1 MNPNDKIQ
9 FSVDF
14 ERMLDASLK
23 IYDGALD
30 KLQGLINGHGFDEG
44 YGVCNTRYQMLQ
56 IKPTDVSTYVSNLFK
71 ALAFRLVEPN
81 VSDLEKLSVEM
92 AKQFTL
98 ENGGTKLA
106 NDNLFASSTYVDV
119 RTQTLMDILVQA
131 ENTFFDRAAYS
142 NYELRQRTK
151 DMKKDFDQMTGMRLS
166 VSLKAVVKALPG
178 IIQKQLQ
185 EPGYGGC
192 CPNLDMIMTYIETFL
207 LFTVSLNTLT
217 LEQMLGY
224 LIPRTK
230 FTRKD
235 KFSPFQ
241 EAVEEKGFI
250 NRENYKP
257 IFIILSSGKSYLS
270 PFIKKATGS
279 KWSHCTIA
287 FDADMSSMYS
297 YGARLQDDPD
307 HPNKMSM
314 KRESLQASNLKGL
327 DICVFATYIPAEKYH
342 LVRSTCE
349 EQYKNRENT
358 KFDLFL
364 LVKKALNDNTHGS
377 KKDGKKICTTFVND
391 LIKLCGKGFSDKE
404 VPSPQQMRDSAEAK
418 PDKCIL
424 VFDGVSDDYNEA
436 DVNAKLAQFE
446 HKKISKPFV
455 EYYTECCLVDTDD
468 IQIRSKIPFDINMRN
483 IVLQDVTNGFK
494 ETKTALH
501 FMLKDNRSPIHGM
514 LMKYST
520 NKRIA
525 NSVECGPTL
534 GLFRPYYGRDFDP
547 MIEQYKKMSFDTNF
561 NWLDQITYGNQF
573 LDGNYRMDAAG
584 NENRHPIR
592 QTLCMVHRMYC
603 GCGLKTNEE
612 LADNILKIA
621 GVMHAVIC
629 DGWSLEN
636 RDLTRD
642 ILAVLGDCFT
652 RNVIRLYHNNTVII
666 VHDDSMEDTMAP
678 GYMYVEQFVFQE
690 DAAPQTQT
698 PGQQTVQP
706 SVQAGFGAKVQNVVQ
721 KTGGLSKIGSLIRKF
736 DEWITKK
743 FANFPSLFDVR
754 NGAIS
759 KYIANHDKLNGQVA
773 AAINGEGGNKFT
785 VNLQGIP
792 TFKVPLNTMIQKAQS
807 AATAFNEF
815 KNNPDLK
822 VDDNS
827 VKELRMKLYPGDT
840 SLLKT
845 MFDTN
850 NQKGIA
856 QAIENYMLFSDY
868 TPDAAALG
876 SQTPTPIN
884 AARWNEIVD
893 TLKNTPKLISEF
905 TKTMTKSLKECAK
918 VIDQIRVDDE
928 KRAQQAKTQNSQSTP
943 NDVKKESMIDSLT
956 DDVFVED
963 GEQQQQQQQQPMTT
977 RADALMR
984 IQQEVLTNYQL
995 KALNSAF
1002 TKRLFN
1008 VYYDVYKQVITEY
1021 QNQTK
1026 QQSNTNNTATAAEAK
1041 KNAEGAPE
1049 VATDTPEVPAAATA
1063 NNMGGGNINGV
1074 KI

>member
-92 AKQFTL
+92 VKQFTL

-106 NDNLFASSTYVDV
+106 NDNLFATSTYVDV

-131 ENTFFDRAAYS
+131 ENAFFDRAAYS

-151 DMKKDFDQMTGMRLS
+151 DMKKDFDQMKGMRLS
-166 VSLKAVVKALPG
+166 ASLKAVVKALPG

-207 LFTVSLNTLT
+207 LFTVNLNTLT

-241 EAVEEKGFI
+241 EAAEEKGVI
-250 NRENYKP
+250 DRENYKP
-257 IFIILSSGKSYLS
+257 IFIILSSGKSHLS

-314 KRESLQASNLKGL
+314 KRESLKASNLKGL

-349 EQYKNRENT
+349 EQYKNRDNT
-358 KFDLFL
+358 KFDLLL
-364 LVKKALNDNTHGS
+364 LVKKALNDDTHGS

-391 LIKLCGKGFSDKE
+391 LIKMCGEGLSDKA

-436 DVNAKLAQFE
+436 DVNAKLVQFE
-446 HKKISKPFV
+446 NKKISKPFV

-573 LDGNYRMDAAG
+573 MDGNYRTDAVG

-592 QTLCMVHRMYC
+592 QTLCMLHRMYC

-690 DAAPQTQT
+690 DGEQQT
-698 PGQQTVQP
+698 PKQ
-706 SVQAGFGAKVQNVVQ
+706 SVQAGFGDKVQNVVQ
-721 KTGGLSKIGSLIRKF
+721 KAGALSKIGSLIRKF

-743 FANFPSLFDVR
+743 FANFPSLFEAR

-759 KYIANHDKLNGQVA
+759 KYITNHDKLNGQIA
-773 AAINGEGGNKFT
+773 AAINGEGGNKFI

-792 TFKVPLNTMIQKAQS
+792 QFKVPLKDMIQKAQS
-807 AATAFNEF
+807 AASAFNDF
-815 KNNPDLK
+815 KTNPDLK
-822 VDDNS
+822 VDDKS
-827 VKELRMKLYPGDT
+827 IEELRAKLYPGDT
-840 SLLKT
+840 SRLKT
-845 MFDTN
+845 MFDAN
-850 NQKGIA
+850 DQKGIA
-856 QAIENYMLFSDY
+856 AAIENYMLFSDY
-868 TPDAAALG
+868 KPQGEALG
-876 SQTPTPIN
+876 SQSPTPIN
-884 AARWNEIVD
+884 AERWNEIVG

-905 TKTMTKSLKECAK
+905 TKTMTKSLKDCAK
-918 VIDQIRVDDE
+918 VIDQIRADDE
-928 KRAQQAKTQNSQSTP
+928 KRAQQAKTQNSQGTP
-943 NDVKKESMIDSLT
+943 KQESMVDSLT
-956 DDVFVED
+956 DDDVFMED
-963 GEQQQQQQQQPMTT
+963 GEQQQQQQPATT

-984 IQQEVLTNYQL
+984 VQQEVVTNYQL

-1008 VYYDVYKQVITEY
+1008 TYYDVYKQVITEY

-1026 QQSNTNNTATAAEAK
+1026 QQSNTDNNAKDAEAK

-1049 VATDTPEVPAAATA
+1049 ASADAEV
-1063 NNMGGGNINGV
+1063 NNVEGGNNNGNQTGG
-1074 KI
+1074 

>member
-1 MNPNDKIQ
+1 MNPKDKIQ
-9 FSVDF
+9 FSMDF

-30 KLQGLINGHGFDEG
+30 KLQGLINGHGFDEAF
-44 YGVCNTRYQMLQ
+44 GVCNTKYQMLQ

-71 ALAFRLVEPN
+71 ALAFHLVEPN
-81 VSDLEKLSVEM
+81 ISDLEKLSVEM
-92 AKQFTL
+92 AKQFAL
-98 ENGGTKLA
+98 ENGGLKLA
-106 NDNLFASSTYVDV
+106 NDNLFATSTYVDV

-131 ENTFFDRAAYS
+131 ENAFFDRAAYS
-142 NYELRQRTK
+142 NYELRQRVK
-151 DMKKDFDQMTGMRLS
+151 DMKKDFDQMKGMRLS
-166 VSLKAVVKALPG
+166 VSLKAVVKALPD

-185 EPGYGGC
+185 EPGYGVC

-207 LFTVSLNTLT
+207 LFTISLNTLT
-217 LEQMLGY
+217 LEQMIGY

-230 FTRKD
+230 FTRKN
-235 KFSPFQ
+235 KLGTFQ
-241 EAVEEKGFI
+241 EAVEEKGLI
-250 NRENYKP
+250 SRENFKP
-257 IFIILSSGKSYLS
+257 IFVILSSGESIIS
-270 PFIKKATGS
+270 PAIQKATNS
-279 KWSHCTIA
+279 KWSHCTIG
-287 FDADMSSMYS
+287 FDSDMTSMYS
-297 YGARLQDDPD
+297 FGARLQDDKD
-307 HPNKMSM
+307 HPTKMSM
-314 KRESLQASNLKGL
+314 KRESLKASNLKGL
-327 DICVFATYIPAEKYH
+327 DICVFAIYIPNEKYQ

-349 EQYKNRENT
+349 EQYKHRDDT
-358 KFDLFL
+358 KFDLLL
-364 LVKKALNDNTHGS
+364 LVKKALNDDVQGS

-391 LIKLCGKGFSDKE
+391 LIKICGAGLSDKA
-404 VPSPQQMRDSAEAK
+404 VPSPQQMRDAAEAK
-418 PDKCIL
+418 PDQCVL
-424 VFDGVSDDYNEA
+424 VYEGNSDDY
-436 DVNAKLAQFE
+436 DVAKVEAKLRKFE
-446 HKKISKPFV
+446 SRKSSKPFV
-455 EYYTECCLVDTDD
+455 EYVTECCLVDTDD

-534 GLFRPYYGRDFDP
+534 GLFRQYYGRDFDP

-573 LDGNYRMDAAG
+573 LDGNYRMDAMG

-629 DGWSLEN
+629 EGWSLEN

-690 DAAPQTQT
+690 DGEQQTS
-698 PGQQTVQP
+698 GQQQQTAKP
-706 SVQAGFGAKVQNVVQ
+706 SVQAGFGDKVQNVVQ
-721 KTGGLSKIGSLIRKF
+721 KAGALSKIGSLIRKF

-743 FANFPSLFDVR
+743 FANFPSLFEAR

-759 KYIANHDKLNGQVA
+759 KYITNHDKLNGQIA
-773 AAINGEGGNKFT
+773 AAIDGQGGNKFT

-792 TFKVPLNTMIQKAQS
+792 QFKVPLKDMIQKAQN
-807 AATAFNEF
+807 AATAFNDF
-815 KNNPDLK
+815 KTNPDLK
-822 VDDNS
+822 VDDKA
-827 VKELRMKLYPGDT
+827 VETLREKLYPGDT
-840 SLLKT
+840 TRLKT
-845 MFDTN
+845 MFDAN
-850 NQKGIA
+850 DQKGIA
-856 QAIENYMLFSDY
+856 AAIENYMLFSDY
-868 TPDAAALG
+868 NPQGEALG
-876 SQTPTPIN
+876 SQSPTPIN
-884 AARWNEIVD
+884 AQRWNEIVD
-893 TLKNTPKLISEF
+893 TLKNTPKLVAEF
-905 TKTMTKSLKECAK
+905 TKTMTKSLRDCAK
-918 VIDQIRVDDE
+918 VIDQIRTDDE
-928 KRAQQAKTQNSQSTP
+928 KRAQQAQNNQTST
-943 NDVKKESMIDSLT
+943 VKKDYAVDTMNGDMVLEADANQNN
-956 DDVFVED
+956 
-963 GEQQQQQQQQPMTT
+963 QQQSVTS

-984 IQQEVLTNYQL
+984 VQQEVVNNYQL

-1008 VYYDVYKQVITEY
+1008 TYYDVYKQVITEY

-1026 QQSNTNNTATAAEAK
+1026 QQQQNANNNTNAAEAK
-1041 KNAEGAPE
+1041 QNSEGAPE
-1049 VATDTPEVPAAATA
+1049 TPAAAPEVKTEE
-1063 NNMGGGNINGV
+1063 GGNQQ
-1074 KI
+1074 

>member
-81 VSDLEKLSVEM
+81 ISDLEKLSVEM

-106 NDNLFASSTYVDV
+106 NDNLFATSTYVDV

-131 ENTFFDRAAYS
+131 ENAFFDRAAYS

-151 DMKKDFDQMTGMRLS
+151 DMKKDFDQMKGMKLS
-166 VSLKAVVKALPG
+166 ASIKAIVKALPG

-207 LFTVSLNTLT
+207 LFTISLNTLT

-241 EAVEEKGFI
+241 EAAEEKGFI
-250 NRENYKP
+250 DRENYKP
-257 IFIILSSGKSYLS
+257 IFIILSSGKSHLS

-314 KRESLQASNLKGL
+314 KRESLKASNLKGL

-349 EQYKNRENT
+349 EQYKNRDNT

-364 LVKKALNDNTHGS
+364 LVKKALNDDTQGS

-391 LIKLCGKGFSDKE
+391 LIKMCGEGLSDKA

-525 NSVECGPTL
+525 NSIECGPTL

-547 MIEQYKKMSFDTNF
+547 MIEQYKRLSFDTNF

-573 LDGNYRMDAAG
+573 MDGNYRMDAVG

-621 GVMHAVIC
+621 GVMHAVISE
-629 DGWSLEN
+629 GWSLEN

-666 VHDDSMEDTMAP
+666 VHDDNMEDTMAP
-678 GYMYVEQFVFQE
+678 GYMYVEEFVFQE
-690 DAAPQTQT
+690 DGEQQT
-698 PGQQTVQP
+698 PKP
-706 SVQAGFGAKVQNVVQ
+706 SVQAGFGDKVQNVVQ

-743 FANFPSLFDVR
+743 FANFPSLFDAR

-759 KYIANHDKLNGQVA
+759 KYIVNHDKLNGQIA
-773 AAINGEGGNKFT
+773 AAINGEGGNKFI

-792 TFKVPLNTMIQKAQS
+792 QFKVPLKDMIQKAQS
-807 AATAFNEF
+807 AATAFNDF
-815 KNNPDLK
+815 KTNPDLK
-822 VDDNS
+822 VDDKS
-827 VKELRMKLYPGDT
+827 VEELRTKLYPGDT
-840 SLLKT
+840 SRLKT
-845 MFDTN
+845 MFDAN
-850 NQKGIA
+850 DQKGIA
-856 QAIENYMLFSDY
+856 QAIENYILFSDY
-868 TPDAAALG
+868 NPQGDALG
-876 SQTPTPIN
+876 SQSPTPIN
-884 AARWNEIVD
+884 AERWNEIVD

-918 VIDQIRVDDE
+918 VIDQIRADDE
-928 KRAQQAKTQNSQSTP
+928 KRAQQAKTQNSQGTP
-943 NDVKKESMIDSLT
+943 KQESMIDSLT
-956 DDVFVED
+956 DDIFLED
-963 GEQQQQQQQQPMTT
+963 GEQQPQPATT

-984 IQQEVLTNYQL
+984 IQQEVVTNYQL

-1008 VYYDVYKQVITEY
+1008 TYYDVYKQVITEY

-1026 QQSNTNNTATAAEAK
+1026 QQQQNANNNANAAEAK
-1041 KNAEGAPE
+1041 QNSEGAPE
-1049 VATDTPEVPAAATA
+1049 TPAAAPEVKTEE
-1063 NNMGGGNINGV
+1063 GGNQ
-1074 KI
+1074 

>member
-106 NDNLFASSTYVDV
+106 NDNLFATSTYVDV

-131 ENTFFDRAAYS
+131 ENAFFDRAAYS
-142 NYELRQRTK
+142 NYELRQRAK
-151 DMKKDFDQMTGMRLS
+151 DMKKDFDQMKGMRLS
-166 VSLKAVVKALPG
+166 ASLKAVVKALPG

-192 CPNLDMIMTYIETFL
+192 GVNLDMIMTYIETFL
-207 LFTVSLNTLT
+207 LFTVNLNTLT

-241 EAVEEKGFI
+241 EAAEEKGVI
-250 NRENYKP
+250 DRENYKP
-257 IFIILSSGKSYLS
+257 IFIILSSGKSHLS

-349 EQYKNRENT
+349 EQYKNRDNT
-358 KFDLFL
+358 KFDLLL
-364 LVKKALNDNTHGS
+364 LVKKALNDDTHGS

-391 LIKLCGKGFSDKE
+391 LIKMCGEGLSDKA

-446 HKKISKPFV
+446 NKKVSKPFV

-573 LDGNYRMDAAG
+573 MDGNYRMDAVG

-690 DAAPQTQT
+690 D
-698 PGQQTVQP
+698 GEQQPKVGVT
-706 SVQAGFGAKVQNVVQ
+706 STGFGDKMQNVVQ
-721 KTGGLSKIGSLIRKF
+721 KTGGLSKIASLIRRF
-736 DEWITKK
+736 DEWVTQKL
-743 FANFPSLFDVR
+743 ANFGSLFTAR
-754 NGAIS
+754 NGALT
-759 KYIANHDKLNGQVA
+759 KFVDGHKTLNDEIANALANNDA
-773 AAINGEGGNKFT
+773 AKRFNVQLTGVPHFNVKVQDFMKKI
-785 VNLQGIP
+785 QGMKSVFEEYA
-792 TFKVPLNTMIQKAQS
+792 TGSNATKPLNDDMTKIDIKA
-807 AATAFNEF
+807 
-815 KNNPDLK
+815 
-822 VDDNS
+822 
-827 VKELRMKLYPGDT
+827 RCYPGNDEDNKKWLQSPEIKSDPKKEGEFVENIILFNT
-840 SLLKT
+840 SQPNDEMLGKT
-845 MFDTN
+845 GTETMTRD
-850 NQKGIA
+850 
-856 QAIENYMLFSDY
+856 
-868 TPDAAALG
+868 
-876 SQTPTPIN
+876 
-884 AARWNEIVD
+884 RWIEIVS
-893 TLKNTPKLISEF
+893 TLSATPKLITEF
-905 TKTMTKSLKECAK
+905 GNAVSKGLKDCSSVVSKLADKEAKDAAKQQTQKTTESFEY
-918 VIDQIRVDDE
+918 DSDDDE
-928 KRAQQAKTQNSQSTP
+928 FFAESTGANAARPATNQNTPPTNTSGTQQSQAKPATNTQQA
-943 NDVKKESMIDSLT
+943 
-956 DDVFVED
+956 
-963 GEQQQQQQQQPMTT
+963 QQQQTSSRSTDLFNLQKEI
-977 RADALMR
+977 ADNFA
-984 IQQEVLTNYQL
+984 VKT
-995 KALNSAF
+995 LNSAF

-1008 VYYDVYKQVITEY
+1008 TYYDVYKKVIDEY
-1021 QNQTK
+1021 RAQSRQQKNPPQEGGNNNGNQTG
-1026 QQSNTNNTATAAEAK
+1026 S
-1041 KNAEGAPE
+1041 
-1049 VATDTPEVPAAATA
+1049 
-1063 NNMGGGNINGV
+1063 
-1074 KI
+1074 

>member
-1 MNPNDKIQ
+1 MNPKDKIQ
-9 FSVDF
+9 FSMDF

-30 KLQGLINGHGFDEG
+30 KLQGLINGHGFDEAF
-44 YGVCNTRYQMLQ
+44 GVCNTKYQMLQ

-71 ALAFRLVEPN
+71 ALAFHLVEPN

-92 AKQFTL
+92 AKQFAL
-98 ENGGTKLA
+98 ENGGLKLA
-106 NDNLFASSTYVDV
+106 NDNLFATSTYVDV

-131 ENTFFDRAAYS
+131 ENAFFDRAAYS
-142 NYELRQRTK
+142 NYELRQRVK
-151 DMKKDFDQMTGMRLS
+151 DMKKDFDQMKGMRLS

-185 EPGYGGC
+185 EPGYGVC

-207 LFTVSLNTLT
+207 LFTISLNTLT
-217 LEQMLGY
+217 LEQMIGY

-241 EAVEEKGFI
+241 EAVVEKGFI
-250 NRENYKP
+250 NREEYKP
-257 IFIILSSGKSYLS
+257 IFVILSSGKSHLS
-270 PFIKKATGS
+270 PYIKKVTGS

-314 KRESLQASNLKGL
+314 KRENLKASNLKGL
-327 DICVFATYIPAEKYH
+327 DICVFATYIPADKYS

-349 EQYKNRENT
+349 EQYKNRDNT
-358 KFDLFL
+358 KFDLLL
-364 LVKKALNDNTHGS
+364 LVKKALNDDTHGS
-377 KKDGKKICTTFVND
+377 KKNGKKICTTFVND
-391 LIKLCGKGFSDKE
+391 LIKMCGQGFSDKA
-404 VPSPQQMRDSAEAK
+404 VPSPQQMRDAAEAK

-424 VFDGVSDDYNEA
+424 VYDGISDDYNESA
-436 DVNAKLAQFE
+436 VNEKLVQFE
-446 HKKISKPFV
+446 NKKLSKPFV
-455 EYYTECCLVDTDD
+455 EYVTECCLVDTDD

-483 IVLQDVTNGFK
+483 IVLQDVTSGFK

-534 GLFRPYYGRDFDP
+534 GLFRQYYGRDFDP

-561 NWLDQITYGNQF
+561 NWLDKITYGNQF
-573 LDGNYRMDAAG
+573 LDGNYRMDAMG

-592 QTLCMVHRMYC
+592 QTLGMVHRMYC

-629 DGWSLEN
+629 EGWSLEN

-652 RNVIRLYHNNTVII
+652 RNMIRLYHNNTVII
-666 VHDDSMEDTMAP
+666 VHDDSMEDTIAP

-690 DAAPQTQT
+690 DGEQ
-698 PGQQTVQP
+698 QQTTKP
-706 SVQAGFGAKVQNVVQ
+706 SVQAGFGDKVQNVVQ
-721 KTGGLSKIGSLIRKF
+721 KTGALSKIGSLIRKF
-736 DEWITKK
+736 DEWVTKK

-759 KYIANHDKLNGQVA
+759 KYIAGHDKLNGQIA
-773 AAINGEGGNKFT
+773 AAMNGEGGSKFI

-792 TFKVPLNTMIQKAQS
+792 KFNVPLQEMQQKAQN

-815 KNNPDLK
+815 KTNPEAK
-822 VDDNS
+822 VDDNA
-827 VKELRMKLYPGDT
+827 VTELRKKLYPGPTDQLANLFA
-840 SLLKT
+840 SNDMKT
-845 MFDTN
+845 VS
-850 NQKGIA
+850 Q
-856 QAIENYMLFSDY
+856 QIENYMLFTKYIPSD
-868 TPDAAALG
+868 DLLG
-876 SQTPTPIN
+876 DKQPTPIS
-884 AARWNEIVD
+884 AERWNDIVD

-905 TKTMTKSLKECAK
+905 TKTMTKSLKECSK
-918 VIDQIRVDDE
+918 VIDQIRAEDE
-928 KRAQQAKTQNSQSTP
+928 KRAQQTKTQNSQGTP
-943 NDVKKESMIDSLT
+943 KQESMIDSLT
-956 DDVFVED
+956 DDVFLED
-963 GEQQQQQQQQPMTT
+963 GEQQQQPVTT

-984 IQQEVLTNYQL
+984 VQQEVVTNYQL

-1008 VYYDVYKQVITEY
+1008 TYYDVYKQVITEY

-1026 QQSNTNNTATAAEAK
+1026 QQPQNANNNANATEAK
-1041 KNAEGAPE
+1041 QNSEAAPETPAAAPE
-1049 VATDTPEVPAAATA
+1049 VKTEE
-1063 NNMGGGNINGV
+1063 GGNQQ
-1074 KI
+1074 